1 MQSFARGTTARRKVK
16 TLTDSKSKRVKDML
30 YPTKRLIEPEHMV
43 LRKTCSILMGLVT
56 MVIQIVKS
64 DLRCLCLEI
73 GVLEVKEEKLNE
85 EEKLN
90 DEEKLNEEEE
100 KLLLVKP
107 KKEENN

>member
-1 MQSFARGTTARRKVK
+1 
-16 TLTDSKSKRVKDML
+16 
-30 YPTKRLIEPEHMV
+30 
-43 LRKTCSILMGLVT
+43 MGLVT

-100 KLLLVKP
+100 KLNEEEEKLNEEEEKLLLVKP